1 METKGFQFSTQVPT
15 GLTEKTAAALNL
27 LADGVQ
33 LTNCINAFLAD
44 YGNNIDEEEKN
55 CAVEGFLSLLRSM
68 VSESIEDTFFD
79 IVPITN
85 GEGLI

>member
-1 METKGFQFSTQVPT
+1 METKGFQFSTQAPT

-44 YGNNIDEEEKN
+44 YENNIDEEEKIALWRAFCRC
-55 CAVEGFLSLLRSM
+55 CARWCQKALKIRFLTLCRLQTGR
-68 VSESIEDTFFD
+68 
-79 IVPITN
+79 
-85 GEGLI
+85 G